1 MKVQCCECLWKGD
14 EEDLVPCHIGC
25 KENDR
30 EWVMGC
36 PNCRTDVF
44 LLNLEEDEFTATRD
58 PSFEDLYGAHGEYED
73 DYKVQMKN
81 KNQEDK

>member
-1 MKVQCCECLWKGD
+1 MKVQYCKYLWKGD
-14 EEDLVPCHIGC
+14 EEDLVLCHIGC

-30 EWVMGC
+30 EYVMGC
-36 PNCRTDVF
+36 PYCRTDVS
-44 LLNLEEDEFTATRD
+44 LMDLEEDEHTATRD

-81 KNQEDK
+81 KTQEDK

>member
-14 EEDLVPCHIGC
+14 EEDLVLC

-30 EWVMGC
+30 EWVKGC
-36 PNCRTDVF
+36 PNCHTDVF
-44 LLNLEEDEFTATRD
+44 LMDLEEDEYTATRD
-58 PSFEDLYGAHGEYED
+58 PSFYDLYGAHGEYED